1 MDRKALIERRLQV
14 ANRAEKEKA
23 IVERLLPFLKGKQ
36 TAGYMPIRGEANVF
50 GPWIDFVPK
59 VVSATKMVF
68 LPPVHFKKG
77 AFGVLE
83 PESEAVVLS
92 AQIDVIVVPMV
103 AFDGK
108 YRIGYEKGYY
118 DRYLK
123 TFEGLKIGVA
133 FDDQEVYDYQPN
145 LYDVPMDVIVT
156 ESRTIE

>member
-1 MDRKALIERRLQV
+1 M
-14 ANRAEKEKA
+14 
-23 IVERLLPFLKGKQ
+23 
-36 TAGYMPIRGEANVF
+36 
-50 GPWIDFVPK
+50 
-59 VVSATKMVF
+59 
-68 LPPVHFKKG
+68 
-77 AFGVLE
+77 
-83 PESEAVVLS
+83 S

-108 YRIGYEKGYY
+108 YRIGYGKGYY

-133 FDDQEVYDYQPN
+133 FDDQEVYDYQPS